1 MSATWT
7 ILACGDA
14 SRGDDGAAIAVLE
27 RLPGEVSARV
37 VVRRVGML
45 EPDDLVAATRGGSCV
60 VLDAVRGVEPG
71 SLVELPVADLAAFD
85 APAPASSHALP
96 LEVVIGLAEALGADL
111 DAATF
116 LGIGGSDFDLGR
128 GLSDAVRDALDAYAS
143 RIAWSILEEDAP
155 RCA

>member
-1 MSATWT
+1 MSTSWT
-7 ILACGDA
+7 ILACGDP
-14 SRGDDGAAIAVLE
+14 SRGDDGAAIAALE
-27 RLPGEVSARV
+27 RLPVEVAARL

-71 SLVELPVADLAAFD
+71 SLVELPVADLACLG

-128 GLSDAVRDALDAYAS
+128 GLSDPVRDALDAYAS

>member
-1 MSATWT
+1 V
-7 ILACGDA
+7 
-14 SRGDDGAAIAVLE
+14 AIAALE
-27 RLPGEVSARV
+27 RLPAELAGRV

-60 VLDAVRGVEPG
+60 VLDAVHGVEPG
-71 SLVELPVADLAAFD
+71 SLVELPVAALAALD

-96 LEVVIGLAEALGADL
+96 LDVVIGLAEALGADL

-116 LGIGGSDFDLGR
+116 LGMGGA
-128 GLSDAVRDALDAYAS
+128 LSDPVRAALDTYAS

>member
-1 MSATWT
+1 MSTAWT

-14 SRGDDGAAIAVLE
+14 SRGDDGAAIAALE
-27 RLPGEVSARV
+27 RLPRDVAAMAV
-37 VVRRVGML
+37 VHRVGML
-45 EPDDLVAATRGGSCV
+45 EPGDLVAATRGGSCV
-60 VLDAVRGVEPG
+60 VLDAVRGIEPG
-71 SLVELPVADLAAFD
+71 SVVALPVTGLAALD

-111 DAATF
+111 DSATF
-116 LGIGGSDFDLGR
+116 IGIGGADFGLGH
-128 GLSDAVRDALDAYAS
+128 GLSEAVRAALDRYAS

>member
-1 MSATWT
+1 MSATVT
-7 ILACGDA
+7 ILACGDP
-14 SRGDDGAAIAVLE
+14 SRGDDGAAVAALD
-27 RLPGEVSARV
+27 RLPNEVAGHV

-45 EPDDLVAATRGGSCV
+45 EPDDLVAATADGSCL

-71 SLVELPVADLAAFD
+71 AVVELPVADLAALD

-96 LEVVIGLAEALGADL
+96 LEVVIGLAEALGARL

-116 LGIGGSDFDLGR
+116 LGIGGADFDLGR
-128 GLSDAVRDALDAYAS
+128 GLSAPVRAALDAYAS